1 MNKMK
6 MFYDSLWTIT
16 KYDTCVYENESYER
30 FLDETERRF
39 GGVEWEKGIWKLNG
53 WTLRASKW
61 LFRVVGEND
70 DDDDDI
76 VVNKK
81 NCLGC
86 FWFFV
91 IFEKK
96 NKLNNNGIFVNI
108 RKSKED
114 KGRLWQNSV
123 DKQKRLVFHLT
134 SVR

>member
-1 MNKMK
+1 M
-6 MFYDSLWTIT
+6 
-16 KYDTCVYENESYER
+16 
-30 FLDETERRF
+30 
-39 GGVEWEKGIWKLNG
+39 
-53 WTLRASKW
+53 
-61 LFRVVGEND
+61 VGEND

-108 RKSKED
+108 MKSKKD

-134 SVR
+134 SVREAFFFCKTPFIRWYFKLG